1 MEISDELTEAI
12 ESYIAEKYGE
22 KIESLGF
29 EVDDLACVVMEQI
42 EEHLR
47 ELELMIE
54 EGLEAELDS

>member
-22 KIESLGF
+22 KIEALGF
-29 EVDDLACVVMEQI
+29 EVDDLAIVVMEQI

-54 EGLEAELDS
+54 ESLEAELDA